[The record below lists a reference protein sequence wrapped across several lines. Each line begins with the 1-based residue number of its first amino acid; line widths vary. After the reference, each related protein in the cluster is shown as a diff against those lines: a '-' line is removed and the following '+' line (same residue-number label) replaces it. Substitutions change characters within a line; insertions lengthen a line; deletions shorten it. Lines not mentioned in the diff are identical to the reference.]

1 VTATGSAKMGEH
13 QASLLKAMMHV
24 TGRKAGLGGPGAPNM
39 PQRPNTAAC
48 STVYDESRVK
58 NKLRVLE
65 DMQNK
70 LDDEMEKYFDGTD
83 QFSKRKEGSLEKGV
97 RVNKSMLLEAGMVDE
112 IEDIKMV
119 RDSTVAPSFL
129 YRSCFVTRK

>member
-1 VTATGSAKMGEH
+1 VF
-13 QASLLKAMMHV
+13 
-24 TGRKAGLGGPGAPNM
+24 
-39 PQRPNTAAC
+39 
-48 STVYDESRVK
+48 DESRVK

-83 QFSKRKEGSLEKGV
+83 QFSKRKEGADQKGV
-97 RVNKSMLLEAGMVDE
+97 RVTKSMLLEAGMADE

-119 RDSTVAPSFL
+119 RESSNLPPFL
-129 YRSCFVTRK
+129 YRSCFVTKT

>member
-1 VTATGSAKMGEH
+1 
-13 QASLLKAMMHV
+13 
-24 TGRKAGLGGPGAPNM
+24 
-39 PQRPNTAAC
+39 
-48 STVYDESRVK
+48 
-58 NKLRVLE
+58 
-65 DMQNK
+65 MQNK